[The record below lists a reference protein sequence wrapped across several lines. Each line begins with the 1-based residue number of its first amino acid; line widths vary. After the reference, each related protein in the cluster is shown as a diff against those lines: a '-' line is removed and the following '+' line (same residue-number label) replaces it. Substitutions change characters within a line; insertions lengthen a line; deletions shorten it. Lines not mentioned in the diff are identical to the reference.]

1 MILQRQTNS
10 IISSN
15 EKAVALRKQFSPS
28 QITGMFPTGL
38 QVVIM
43 GACPTVDCCA
53 KVKSPM
59 LGTLAMAYPTFYDN
73 EGKKIDIALS
83 WMKGQFTEVSAFAN
97 VKEKMND
104 WQLECLCQQILA
116 DYPTLTM
123 MEFILF
129 CARLRSGLYED
140 FYGSVDPMRI
150 LKSFRMFINDKRKD
164 DWRAEEERRR
174 VQKEREDEES
184 RKNAITWEQYCEMHD
199 IKDRPTPFPSPASK
213 KQSVKQQPKETPEE
227 ILKTAKWIVE
237 ENNKQYIPQLV
248 SIFKKKYGSTP
259 EEYIAKHGKEDEK

>member
-1 MILQRQTNS
+1 
-10 IISSN
+10 
-15 EKAVALRKQFSPS
+15 
-28 QITGMFPTGL
+28 MFPTGL

-53 KVKSPM
+53 KVESPM

-140 FYGSVDPMRI
+140 FYGSIDPMRI
-150 LKSFRMFINDKRKD
+150 LKSFRMFIEDKRKD
-164 DWRAEEERRR
+164 WWRAEEERSRE
-174 VQKEREDEES
+174 EREREAEES
-184 RKNAITWEQYCEMHD
+184 RKNAITWEQYCQMHN
-199 IKDRPTPFPSPASK
+199 IKDRPTPFAHIEPK
-213 KQSVKQQPKETPEE
+213 KKAKQHPKEKPEE

-237 ENNKQYIPQLV
+237 ENKKQYIPELGR
-248 SIFKKKYGSTP
+248 IFKKKYDCTP
-259 EEYIAKHGKEDEK
+259 EEYIAKHDKESEK